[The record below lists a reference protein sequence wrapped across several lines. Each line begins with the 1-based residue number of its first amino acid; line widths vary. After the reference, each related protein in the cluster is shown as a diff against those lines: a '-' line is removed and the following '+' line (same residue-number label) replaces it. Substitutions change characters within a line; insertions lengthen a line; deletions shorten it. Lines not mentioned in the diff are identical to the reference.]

1 MPSPTNFAI
10 LGLAIWLILTV
21 LGVAGFRLYRT
32 LASGK
37 AANTFR
43 ADGTDLPGLG
53 ERLVRVHAN
62 CVENIPL
69 YIGVMLYAMASGQT
83 AITDPAAAML
93 LYARVAQS
101 IVHGAST
108 NVPAVLL
115 RFGLYALQTGIILW
129 WLWQMISA

>member
-1 MPSPTNFAI
+1 MPSPTHFAI
-10 LGLAIWLILTV
+10 LGLATWLIVTV

-37 AANTFR
+37 PANTFR
-43 ADGTDLPGLG
+43 ADGADLPGLG

-69 YIGVMLYAMASGQT
+69 YIAVMLFAMASGQT
-83 AITDPAAAML
+83 AITDAGAGML

-101 IVHGAST
+101 IVHAAST
-108 NVPAVLL
+108 SVPAVLL
-115 RFGLYALQTGIILW
+115 RFSFYALQTGLILW